1 MRRTSPRARSGGA
14 AGLIA
19 GGLAKGL
26 NRRGV
31 SEIIAVDNLRD
42 ADKFRNLAD
51 REIADY
57 IDQAELAGELER
69 LGGSVEAV
77 FHLGACSDTMESDGR
92 FMMENNYRYSLRLLE
107 WGQGE
112 AVPLSYPSSA
122 SVYGA
127 GAEVKEE
134 RRREQAPH

>member
-1 MRRTSPRARSGGA
+1 MMYYVVTGA
-14 AGLIA
+14 AGFIGSRLVQA
-19 GGLAKGL
+19 L

-77 FHLGACSDTMESDGR
+77 FPLGARSDTRGADR
-92 FMMENNYRYSLRLLE
+92 PFMMEDNYRYPLTLL
-107 WGQGE
+107 G
-112 AVPLSYPSSA
+112 S
-122 SVYGA
+122 
-127 GAEVKEE
+127 
-134 RRREQAPH
+134 